1 MTSKLIDPSAYV
13 EFVEQVRPLVEPFG
27 GTYLVRGGS
36 HEVLEGKWQPGRL
49 VFL

>member
-1 MTSKLIDPSAYV
+1 MTPRLIGPSAYV
-13 EFVEQVRPLVEPFG
+13 EFVEQVRPLIEPFG

-36 HEVLEGKWQPGRL
+36 YVVLEGRWQTGRL